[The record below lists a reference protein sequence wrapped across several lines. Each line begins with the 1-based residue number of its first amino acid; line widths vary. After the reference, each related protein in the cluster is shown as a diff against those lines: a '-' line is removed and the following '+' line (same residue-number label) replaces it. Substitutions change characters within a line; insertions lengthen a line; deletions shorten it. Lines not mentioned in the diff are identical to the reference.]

1 MASRKKVVFIAMDAV
16 DKFLIRKWA
25 ADGSLKT
32 FRTLLDNGFVGETMS
47 LPGLYEGATWPSFY
61 TGVTPAHHG
70 FHRLIQLNPGTYD
83 FYRCYTGDFIKKDP
97 FWIHLGNSGRKV
109 AVLDIPLTG
118 ITKNINGIQ
127 MVEWGSHDPNYGFC
141 TWPQGLKQE
150 VLSKFGTHPAQGSCD
165 DFQRTSREYSAFR
178 DKLIKGVETKTRL
191 TKHFLTSD
199 HWDFFAQVFTEGHC
213 AGHQCWH
220 LHDINHP
227 SYSPEVAAVTGNPV
241 RDVYLAIDTAIGEIM
256 RHIDKETILFV
267 LASHRM
273 AHNYGAQLLLPEILV
288 KLNFAEKK
296 TGKIDNLKAVYSWS
310 KSKIP
315 DRIKEHL
322 KPVYSRIRGLA
333 EGNESYYP
341 YYCRGIDIKKSK
353 CFPLD
358 NGFSVGGI
366 RVNLLGREPN
376 GIVRPGAE
384 MDSLCEELVQDLM
397 EIVDPDTG
405 IPMVKSVTRTGDLYQ
420 GEYLD
425 HLPDI
430 LVEWSDEK
438 YVGTTETGNPRGS
451 KVRLFSE
458 KIGLLEGVNTCCRTG
473 DHQPEGLFIAI
484 GGGVEAGRMSRTVS
498 LMDFA
503 PTFCELLDAGLPEF
517 DGEPIKE
524 IISMANISRSSFPT
538 SSPPHDRG

>member
-1 MASRKKVVFIAMDAV
+1 MASRKKVVFIAMDAG

-83 FYRCYTGDFIKKDP
+83 FYRCYTGDFIKKEP
-97 FWIHLGNSGRKV
+97 FWSHLGNSGRKV
-109 AVLDIPLTG
+109 AVLDIPLSG
-118 ITKNINGIQ
+118 VTKNINGIQ

-141 TWPQGLKQE
+141 TWPRGLKRE
-150 VLSKFGTHPAQGSCD
+150 VLSKFGPHPAQDSCD
-165 DFQRTSREYSAFR
+165 AFQRTPREYSIFR

-199 HWDFFAQVFTEGHC
+199 RWDFFAQVFTEGHC

-227 SYSPEVAAVTGNPV
+227 SYSPEVVAMTGNPV
-241 RDVYLAIDTAIGEIM
+241 RDVYMAIDAAIGEILM
-256 RHIDKETILFV
+256 HIDKETILFV

-273 AHNYGAQLLLPEILV
+273 AHNYGAQLLLPKILV
-288 KLNFAEKK
+288 RLKFSEKNI
-296 TGKIDNLKAVYSWS
+296 GEDLADGSVFPIDELKAVYSWS
-310 KSKIP
+310 KAKIP
-315 DRIKEHL
+315 DGIKKHL

-333 EGNESYYP
+333 EGNETYSP
-341 YYCRGIDIKKSK
+341 CSCWGIDIKKSK

-358 NGFSVGGI
+358 NGLSVGGV
-366 RVNLLGREPN
+366 RVNLMGREPN

-384 MDSLCEELVQDLM
+384 MDSLCEELAQELM
-397 EIVDPDTG
+397 EIVDADTG

-438 YVGTTETGNPRGS
+438 YVGSTGTGNPMGS
-451 KVRLFSE
+451 EVRLFSK
-458 KIGLLEGVNTCCRTG
+458 KIGLLKGVNTYCRTG
-473 DHQPEGLFIAI
+473 DHRPEGLFIAY
-484 GGGVEAGRMSRTVS
+484 GGGIEAGRMDRTVS

-503 PTFCELLDAGLPEF
+503 PTFSELLDVELPEV
-517 DGEPIKE
+517 DGAPIKE
-524 IISMANISRSSFPT
+524 IIRAFKTRT
-538 SSPPHDRG
+538 